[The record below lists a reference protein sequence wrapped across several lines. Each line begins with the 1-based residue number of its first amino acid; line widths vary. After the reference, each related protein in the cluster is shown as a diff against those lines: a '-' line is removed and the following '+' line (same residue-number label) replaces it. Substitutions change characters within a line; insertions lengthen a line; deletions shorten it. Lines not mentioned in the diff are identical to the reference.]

1 MNNKK
6 ATQVV
11 IPCRLSY
18 AHVWAPQ
25 TNPDGSPGKYNVC
38 LLIDKKDEKTLAR
51 IDKAIKAA
59 IMEGKSKLANSKGLV
74 PKNIKTPLRDADD
87 EGIEDEAYQG
97 KMFINASSN
106 RKPGIVDRHVQ
117 PILDQDEVYSGCY
130 CNVSVNFYAFSV
142 DVNKG
147 IAAGLNNIQKV
158 KDGERLAG
166 GSSAEDDFGD
176 LGDEETDDDDIFE

>member
-1 MNNKK
+1 MKR
-6 ATQVV
+6 ATQVI

-18 AHVWAPQ
+18 AHVWEPQ
-25 TNPDGSPGKYNVC
+25 ANPDGSAGKYNVC
-38 LLIDKKDEKTLAR
+38 LLIPKKDEKTLAR

-59 IMEGKSKLANSKGLV
+59 ITEGKSKLANSKGLV
-74 PKNIKTPLRDADD
+74 PKNIKTPLRDADE
-87 EGIEDEAYQG
+87 EGIEDEAYEG
-97 KMFINASSN
+97 MMFINATSN
-106 RKPGIVDRHVQ
+106 RRPGIVDRHVQ
-117 PILDQDEVYSGCY
+117 PILDREEVYSGCY

-166 GSSAEDDFGD
+166 GSSAEDDFEI
-176 LGDEETDDDDIFE
+176 LDDDDDDESIFD